1 MERFDFEHSGLLF
14 RCVVEPDNDLQAP
27 WIEHDGHG
35 QIRSV
40 SSYYGRPEK
49 RPGEVIIY
57 SERGEYWLYD
67 VQATMQ
73 TARKD
78 GWGLSEED
86 IAALGKKLNRTPTK
100 GEVTAESVRRDM
112 DYCRQWLQGDRFWEM
127 IEVFQIDDEGESI
140 SESEYLGGIDSGY
153 DSESEKYVREC
164 AAQLASEIARA
175 VNKETVERDY
185 WASRDVATV

>member
-1 MERFDFEHSGLLF
+1 MERFDFQHSGLMF
-14 RCVVEPDNDLQAP
+14 RCVVEPDTDLQAP

-35 QIRSV
+35 RIRSV

-73 TARKD
+73 IAGND
-78 GWGLSEED
+78 GWGLSDED
-86 IAALGKKLNRTPTK
+86 VTALAAKLNRTPTK
-100 GEVTAESVRRDM
+100 GDITAGSVRRDM
-112 DYCRQWLQGDRFWEM
+112 DYCRQWLQGDRFWQM
-127 IEVFQIDDEGESI
+127 IEVFQIDDEGERI
-140 SESEYLGGIDSGY
+140 GESEYLGCVDSGY
-153 DSESEKYVREC
+153 GSECGEYVREC
-164 AAQLASEIARA
+164 AAELAGEIARA
-175 VNKETVERDY
+175 VNKETAERDY